1 MNFLYFSVPQVCAH
15 LPSSL
20 RGSAHAVPFVIAR
33 QCARRPLCHCEA
45 VRTPSPLSLRTSPQ
59 TGVAI
64 SDAEQRI
71 SWHKKIPTAVC
82 ALPRNDGKGVI
93 ANQRARR
100 PLCHCFPSPQT
111 GVAIFPGSGYR
122 RRFPRHYA
130 RRRVQSATG
139 AALFLHFSLKNPRH
153 YRLGFSLSK
162 KPRRVWRRKP
172 TNKIK
177 SFSVGACT

>member
-1 MNFLYFSVPQVCAH
+1 MRA
-15 LPSSL
+15 PS
-20 RGSAHAVPFVIAR
+20 FVIAR

-100 PLCHCFPSPQT
+100 PLCHCEAVLRLVWQSSLAAGTEEDSHGSDVGHCLGMT
-111 GVAIFPGSGYR
+111 GEGVIARQCAHCRGNLRSGQPG
-122 RRFPRHYA
+122 
-130 RRRVQSATG
+130 QSAQRTKPDCFQRAKTPQNAIRHLRCMG
-139 AALFLHFSLKNPRH
+139 SLMEGIIESSP
-153 YRLGFSLSK
+153 
-162 KPRRVWRRKP
+162 V
-172 TNKIK
+172 
-177 SFSVGACT
+177 